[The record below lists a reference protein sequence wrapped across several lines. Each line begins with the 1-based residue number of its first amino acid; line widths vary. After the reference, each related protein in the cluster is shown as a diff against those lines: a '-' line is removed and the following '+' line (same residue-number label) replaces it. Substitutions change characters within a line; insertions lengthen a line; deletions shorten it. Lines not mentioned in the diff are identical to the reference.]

1 MSLLLTLVTSDILDI
16 SVHRLAF
23 RSWCLFAVDSF
34 LRHDP
39 CSLSVIP
46 IWWRQ
51 FVFGV
56 SVRAVGSLRAPSCD
70 VVLADHFP
78 SVLVSAIGSMFAESS
93 CIPWAIL
100 DLALGVDMKV
110 NTLCSI
116 VALAVLA
123 VEPALGHLAQV
134 VLVQELAVVAL
145 LAETSKPMFANHS
158 LGWIRPDMSELTV
171 DSF

>member
-1 MSLLLTLVTSDILDI
+1 
-16 SVHRLAF
+16 
-23 RSWCLFAVDSF
+23 
-34 LRHDP
+34 
-39 CSLSVIP
+39 
-46 IWWRQ
+46 
-51 FVFGV
+51 
-56 SVRAVGSLRAPSCD
+56 
-70 VVLADHFP
+70 
-78 SVLVSAIGSMFAESS
+78 MFAESS